1 MSGKEFLVLTISTQS
16 TNLIMKKI
24 YQVIALI
31 ILGIIL
37 FINSTTIEAEYEQQ
51 IPINQ
56 EQEVESVFLDNNK
69 VTAGISSHIMD
80 LVAESAPVYISNYK
94 TTIVTANN
102 DAIKDE
108 NNLEIIAG
116 EIKNETEEIV
126 EEKQFVYPYTK
137 EELETFA
144 HLLYAEAG
152 SEACCDTTIYYVGSV
167 VLNRVHSKKY
177 PDTLLEVIYQKGQ
190 YYPTWHGF
198 MSNTPTERCYRIA
211 KDLLENGSILPEE
224 VLGQADYNIYKKYG
238 SKLYAE
244 LDGEYFFYLK

>member
-1 MSGKEFLVLTISTQS
+1 
-16 TNLIMKKI
+16 MKKNH
-24 YQVIALI
+24 QVITLI
-31 ILGIIL
+31 IFGAIL
-37 FINSTTIEAEYEQQ
+37 FNNCIFSETEYKQQ
-51 IPINQ
+51 ATPAIQ
-56 EQEVESVFLDNNK
+56 EQAVKSVSLDNNK
-69 VTAGISSHIMD
+69 VTAGINSYIMD
-80 LVAESAPVYISNYK
+80 LMVESVPIHVSKYN

-102 DAIKDE
+102 SDIKDE
-108 NNLEIIAG
+108 NDLEIITG
-116 EIKNETEEIV
+116 EIKNEPKEIVEEV
-126 EEKQFVYPYTK
+126 EEKQFAYPYTE

-152 SEACCDTTIYYVGSV
+152 SEVCCDTTIYYVGSV
-167 VLNRVHSKKY
+167 VLNRVNSKKY
-177 PDTLLEVIYQKGQ
+177 PNTLLEVIYQKGQ